1 MDATYSANASELKKD
16 NNGMYYTVP
25 IPVFGTRS
33 ESVRSADQNA
43 TSVEMDEL
51 LDLFDERDYDKII
64 PYSPEYTFGFQV
76 DDINRSI
83 HDYYDIVIDSEERK
97 LRKQISDDIL
107 NNNKDVNNLNIKI
120 VPREVYFNFAYV
132 PVYVYTYFYKGKTYK
147 IYISGT
153 TGKVAGKTP
162 ISIKHIFKKIA
173 KYFGLFAA
181 IAILELLILK

>member
-64 PYSPEYTFGFQV
+64 PYSPEYTF
-76 DDINRSI
+76 
-83 HDYYDIVIDSEERK
+83 
-97 LRKQISDDIL
+97 
-107 NNNKDVNNLNIKI
+107 IK
-120 VPREVYFNFAYV
+120 F
-132 PVYVYTYFYKGKTYK
+132 
-147 IYISGT
+147 
-153 TGKVAGKTP
+153 
-162 ISIKHIFKKIA
+162 
-173 KYFGLFAA
+173 
-181 IAILELLILK
+181 